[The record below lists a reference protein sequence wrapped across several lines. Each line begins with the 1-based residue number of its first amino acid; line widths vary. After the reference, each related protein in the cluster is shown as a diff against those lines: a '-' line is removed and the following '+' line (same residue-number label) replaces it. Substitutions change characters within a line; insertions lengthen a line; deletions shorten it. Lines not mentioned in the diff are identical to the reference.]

1 MRNRKRRVLVIGLDC
16 AEPSL
21 VFDRWREDLPNLS
34 HLMSKGAYGLLKSC
48 HPPITVPAW
57 ASMLASRDPGQL
69 GFYGFRNRADY
80 SYDQMWI
87 ANSTAVQAPRV
98 WDVLSHAGRV
108 CILVGVPQTYPV
120 PSLNGYAISD
130 FLTPPNPR
138 QWTYPESLADEVT
151 ELLGG
156 EPYEFDVAEFRTNDK
171 ERLLESI
178 YRTTRKRWRV
188 IHYLLER
195 KPWDFFMFV
204 EMGTDR
210 IHHGFWGF
218 MDPQHYRYTPGNPFE
233 RAIHDYYVYLD
244 DEIGKLLQQVGDET
258 IVMVVSDHGAQRM
271 DGGFCVNEWL
281 RRKGY
286 LTLREEPKGIMP
298 LEKCQVDWSQT
309 KAWGSGGYYAR
320 VFLNVQ
326 GREPQ
331 GVIPASEYEA
341 ERDRLKAE
349 LEATLGPDGHPLGT
363 IALKP
368 SDIYREV
375 NGIAP
380 DLIVYFGGLYWR
392 SVGTLGHE
400 DIYTFEND
408 TGPDDANHAQYGLVI
423 LYDPLSPMNGKEL
436 TGLQLECIGPTL
448 LRWLDVEV
456 PASMMGKPISLDMDT
471 LDGSIRRCNEE
482 AASEEASTSPG
493 YTPEEEAAI
502 SEHLAAL
509 GYL

>member
-1 MRNRKRRVLVIGLDC
+1 MRDRRRRVLVIGLDC

-34 HLMSKGAYGLLKSC
+34 RLMREGAYGLLESC

-80 SYDQMWI
+80 SYDQMRI
-87 ANSTAVQAPRV
+87 ANSIAVQAPRV
-98 WDVLSHAGRV
+98 WDVLSQAGKV
-108 CILVGVPQTYPV
+108 CVLVGVPQTYPV
-120 PSLNGYAISD
+120 QPLNGCVISD
-130 FLTPPNPR
+130 FLTPPDAR
-138 QWTYPESLADEVT
+138 QWTYPASLADEVA

-156 EPYEFDVAEFRTNDK
+156 EPYEFDVADFRTNDK

-178 YRTTRKRWRV
+178 YRMTRKRWRV
-188 IHYLLER
+188 IQYLLEH

-210 IHHGFWGF
+210 IHHGFWSF
-218 MDPQHYRYTPGNPFE
+218 MDPQHFRYTPGNPFE

-244 DEIGKLLQQVGDET
+244 GEIGRLLRKVGDET
-258 IVMVVSDHGAQRM
+258 LIMVVSDHGAQRM

-281 RRKGY
+281 KRKGY
-286 LTLREEPKGIMP
+286 LALKEQPNGIVP
-298 LEKCQVDWSQT
+298 LEKCQVDWPRTQ
-309 KAWGSGGYYAR
+309 AWGSGGYYAR
-320 VFLNVQ
+320 VFLNVE

-331 GVIPASEYEA
+331 GAIPASEYEA
-341 ERDRLKAE
+341 VRDRLKAE
-349 LEATLGPDGHPLGT
+349 LEAIPGPDGHPLGT

-368 SDIYREV
+368 SEIYREV

-400 DIYTFEND
+400 DVYTFEND
-408 TGPDDANHAQYGLVI
+408 TGPDDANHAQHGLVI
-423 LYDPLSPMNGKEL
+423 LYDPLAPMNGREL
-436 TGLQLECIGPTL
+436 AGLQLECIGPTL

-456 PASMMGKPISLDMDT
+456 PASMMGRPISFDVST
-471 LDGSIRRCNEE
+471 LD
-482 AASEEASTSPG
+482 ASTSNGGGGSMPEEGASSG